1 MNMREREQEE
11 RLQAEAEAAER
22 QAAPAGGNP
31 AVDQYRLVLRALR
44 REPVEGL
51 PLDFAARI
59 ARRVLFAEE
68 RGTFE
73 DWMITALMLVMAGG
87 ALYYLQPILAKV
99 VAAIDIPLPSLPAPL
114 LVAAA
119 VAVLAAWATEQ
130 GLARRK

>member
-22 QAAPAGGNP
+22 QAMPAGSNP

-44 REPVEGL
+44 REPGEGL

-73 DWMITALMLVMAGG
+73 DWLITGLMLAMAGG
-87 ALYYLQPILAKV
+87 ALYYLQPLMAKL
-99 VAAIDIPLPSLPAPL
+99 VATLHVPVPSLPTPL

-119 VAVLAAWATEQ
+119 VAVLGAWAVEQ
-130 GLARRK
+130 GLARK

>member
-22 QAAPAGGNP
+22 QGLPPGPDPVVNE
-31 AVDQYRLVLRALR
+31 YRLVLRALR
-44 REPVEGL
+44 REPLDAL

-73 DWMITALMLVMAGG
+73 DWMVTGLMLAMAGG
-87 ALYYLQPILAKV
+87 ALVFLRPILAKV
-99 VAAIDIPLPSLPAPL
+99 VAAIHVPIPALPMPL
-114 LVAAA
+114 LVATA
-119 VAVLAAWATEQ
+119 VAVLAAWAVEQ
-130 GLARRK
+130 GLARK

>member
-22 QAAPAGGNP
+22 QSAPAGDNP
-31 AVDQYRLVLRALR
+31 RVDQYRLVLRALR
-44 REPVEGL
+44 REPGESL

-59 ARRVLFAEE
+59 ARRVLYAEE

-73 DWMITALMLVMAGG
+73 DWMITGLMLAMAGG

-99 VAAIDIPLPSLPAPL
+99 VAAIHVPLPTLPAPL
-114 LVAAA
+114 LIAAA
-119 VAVLAAWATEQ
+119 VAVFAAWAAEHA
-130 GLARRK
+130 LAKK